1 MAYKFQLGAATMSG
15 SLKQEGNLD
24 IEDNGVLKVQGSN
37 VIDASRNITAVS
49 LSASNTLR
57 ADGATRLDGTL
68 QLNGVADAA
77 ATVAD
82 DSFYFLD
89 GDGLVKREAMSDYAS
104 SVAGAGLTAAS
115 GVLAVGAGTLIDIQA
130 NQVDVDLSEAS
141 AATIV
146 DGDYLVFLDGGSGG
160 TAAKG
165 DTSDFADLL
174 GGAGIAVTNSTL
186 AVVNASN
193 GGLTVNANDMQVNL
207 NDLAAAAVDAAN
219 DSIAIIDATDSGS
232 KKESIAD
239 LMDAVAGVGLK
250 ATSGVLEVRVSGS
263 VIRNSDKISITG
275 SIAGTGLTYGGG
287 VNSISELSID
297 LPGLTELAADGL
309 VAADEMMISDG
320 GTLKKI
326 GVDNLFMD
334 GPGLL
339 SAAAISVSADH
350 FMFLDG
356 AANGDA
362 KIESIADLMTG
373 VAGTTSA
380 TALMATDGVLALDI
394 SELSAETLAS
404 GDAFVFNDA
413 TDDGLHK
420 VTADNLMTKGLPLLT
435 EAAITVADD
444 YVVFLDGGVS
454 GDGKKEKW
462 ADIVTAIAG
471 AGLSATNGVLST
483 DSAATPN
490 SIGDAAGSLEEGF
503 NWGSTTFTADRI
515 WTLPVDASSS
525 AGDIVYVKAP
535 DSLGGNDLTITG
547 SGAQTM
553 DGASSLEIESDGGAV
568 SLVYVGS
575 SKWKIF

>member
-1 MAYKFQLGAATMSG
+1 
-15 SLKQEGNLD
+15 GNLD

-380 TALMATDGVLALDI
+380 TALMATDGVLA
-394 SELSAETLAS
+394 
-404 GDAFVFNDA
+404 
-413 TDDGLHK
+413 
-420 VTADNLMTKGLPLLT
+420 
-435 EAAITVADD
+435 
-444 YVVFLDGGVS
+444 
-454 GDGKKEKW
+454 
-462 ADIVTAIAG
+462 
-471 AGLSATNGVLST
+471 
-483 DSAATPN
+483 
-490 SIGDAAGSLEEGF
+490 
-503 NWGSTTFTADRI
+503 
-515 WTLPVDASSS
+515 
-525 AGDIVYVKAP
+525 
-535 DSLGGNDLTITG
+535 
-547 SGAQTM
+547 
-553 DGASSLEIESDGGAV
+553 
-568 SLVYVGS
+568 
-575 SKWKIF
+575 